1 MISKRRNNNRR
12 KTTKRKVANASY
24 RIVTFASL
32 GYYSSTNTMTLD
44 GVSGFNF
51 DIAAYMES
59 DYNFDRYVRTQY
71 SYFRIRSVGVKF
83 IPRDPNVTSANP
95 PPMFVLGTTFG
106 RDAGTW
112 TVTSIDQLP
121 GSKTSSAARGFNF
134 IQRCPDK
141 TWYTTVTAAEPM
153 PKIRLVTLPVTSGVN
168 TTVMGVIYL
177 TFDVE
182 CKARLV

>member
-1 MISKRRNNNRR
+1 MKKSNKNRR
-12 KTTKRKVANASY
+12 KTTARKVANQSY

-32 GYYSSTNTMTLD
+32 GYNSGTNNLVFD

-51 DIAAYMES
+51 DVAAYMES

-71 SYFRIRSVGVKF
+71 SFFRIKSVGIRY
-83 IPRDPNVTSANP
+83 IPRDPNLTAVNP
-95 PPMFVLGTTFG
+95 PPMFVMGVTFG

-121 GSKTSSAARGFNF
+121 GSKTSAASRGFSY

-141 TWYTTVTAAEPM
+141 TWFTTVTSDEPM
-153 PKIRLVTLPVTSGVN
+153 PKIRLVTLPVTSGSS
-168 TTVMGVIYL
+168 TTTMGVIYL

-182 CKARLV
+182 CKGRLV